1 MIFQA
6 NPGSTRK
13 KMAKHLNY
21 LPLDTA
27 YIVNYVSET
36 TRVLNRSV
44 FMILLQ
50 LERVVKIKNL
60 LSTNYENGTLKA
72 SRLLSAVLSLLVLTF
87 AFLVALKKVHNYDIW
102 WHLKTGQWILETG
115 KIPHADPFTFT
126 TPGAPWWPHYWFSDV
141 LLALG
146 LRMGG
151 IDGLILLKALLVA
164 VAFLI
169 VFRLMLREGINSFL
183 AVVIV
188 LLAIYI
194 AQFRFLLRPHIFMFP
209 LAAAFFWVLSVWGKV
224 RNVRLLWLLPLM
236 LFWVNLHG
244 SFLFGLVLVGCL
256 LGESLLVT
264 GYARIRDKKGTA
276 KRPGFL
282 VLLLALLST
291 VTLLNPFGLDLLRW
305 VLTDFSLKN
314 VTRTF
319 EIEEHIPLSWGEHPL
334 FWAFM
339 LATAL
344 SFLVSLRRVRIFH
357 LLVFSATS
365 FLAIRGVRFV
375 ALAALLQAPILGYNL
390 GPMLDKLAIRAYR
403 PRRLV
408 QAALGIPLLVGGT
421 ALLFQHSF
429 AEHRP
434 HRFGLGID
442 ESRFPRAAVE
452 FLVRLNPSGNIYNSW
467 PIGGYL
473 LWRWPERKIFLDGRS
488 LDAQLELLE
497 RLNGMS
503 SVELDAFF
511 DRLDI
516 RAAVLS
522 FRDRRF
528 AAYFSHSRHFQL
540 SYFDDRA
547 LVFLTKDALP
557 AENMQRLSFFD
568 LIHPESDDL
577 EYLLS
582 YAQSPMA
589 AKVEEQL
596 QGAIALAPNS
606 FRPRFLLAFFLE
618 ARGRGVEA
626 LEQYLA
632 AVRGNHRLA
641 FVHYD
646 VGRRAGR
653 LAVQLREWTRG
664 TTLLQ
669 EAIRFRKDPEIL
681 FLLGTSLYQAGDT
694 NEAEKVYKEVL
705 RREPRQVACLVNLGY
720 LYHDSERFQEAEEMH
735 RKALAV
741 APDNEMALFGLALA
755 LQEGG
760 KKEEAEQHWLEFLNK
775 HSQSPWRGRAIMH
788 KQRLGSEDPASN

>member
-1 MIFQA
+1 
-6 NPGSTRK
+6 
-13 KMAKHLNY
+13 
-21 LPLDTA
+21 
-27 YIVNYVSET
+27 
-36 TRVLNRSV
+36 
-44 FMILLQ
+44 MILPQ
-50 LERVVKIKNL
+50 LERVLEIKNF
-60 LSTNYENGTLKA
+60 LSPNYKNGTPKA
-72 SRLLSAVLSLLVLTF
+72 SRLLSALLSLLVLTF
-87 AFLVALKKVHNYDIW
+87 AFLVALKKVYNYDIW

-141 LLALG
+141 FFALV

-151 IDGLILLKALLVA
+151 IDGLILLKALVVA
-164 VAFLI
+164 TAFLI
-169 VFRLMLREGINSFL
+169 VFRLMLRERINPFL
-183 AVVIV
+183 AVVLV

-194 AQFRFLLRPHIFMFP
+194 AQFRFLLRPHVFMFP
-209 LAAAFFWVLSVWGKV
+209 LAAAFFWVLSVWGNV
-224 RNVRLLWLLPLM
+224 RNVRLFWLLPLM

-244 SFLFGLVLVGCL
+244 SFFLGLLLVGCL
-256 LGESLLVT
+256 LGEGLLAT
-264 GYARIRDKKGTA
+264 GYTRIRDKDSTA
-276 KRPGFL
+276 KWPGFL

-291 VTLLNPFGLDLLRW
+291 IILLNPFGLDLLRW

-319 EIEEHIPLSWGEHPL
+319 EIEEHIGLSWGDHRL
-334 FWAFM
+334 FWGFM

-344 SFLVSLRRVRIFH
+344 SFLVSFRRARFFH
-357 LLVFSATS
+357 LLVFAATS

-375 ALAALLQAPILGYNL
+375 ALAALFQAPILGCNL
-390 GPMLDKLAIRAYR
+390 QPMLDKLAIKVYR
-403 PRRLV
+403 PTRRV
-408 QAALGIPLLVGGT
+408 QVALGIPLLVAGT

-429 AEHRP
+429 AEYKV

-442 ESRFPRAAVE
+442 ESRFPGAAVE
-452 FLVRLNPSGNIYNSW
+452 FIVRLNPSGNIYNSW

-473 LWRWPERKIFLDGRS
+473 LWRRPDRKIFLDGRS

-497 RLNGMS
+497 RLNRMT

-516 RAAVLS
+516 RAAILS

-528 AAYFSHSRHFQL
+528 AAYFSRSSHFQL
-540 SYFDDRA
+540 AYFDDRA
-547 LVFLTKDALP
+547 LVFLTNDALP
-557 AENMQRLSFFD
+557 AEKMQRLSFFD

-577 EYLLS
+577 DYLIA

-589 AKVEEQL
+589 AKVEEEL
-596 QGAIALAPNS
+596 QGAVALAPNS

-632 AVRGNHRLA
+632 AVRGNPRLA
-641 FVHYD
+641 FVHYN

-653 LAVQLREWTRG
+653 LAVQLREWTKG

-669 EAIRFRKDPEIL
+669 EAIHFKEDGEIL
-681 FLLGTSLYQAGDT
+681 FLLGTSLYQVGDT
-694 NEAEKVYKEVL
+694 DEAEKVYKEVL

-720 LYHDSERFQEAEEMH
+720 LYHDSERFQEAEGMH
-735 RKALAV
+735 RRALAV

-760 KKEEAEQHWLEFLNK
+760 KKEEAEQRWLEFLNK
-775 HSQSPWRGRAIMH
+775 HPQSPWRGRAIMH

>member
-1 MIFQA
+1 
-6 NPGSTRK
+6 
-13 KMAKHLNY
+13 
-21 LPLDTA
+21 
-27 YIVNYVSET
+27 
-36 TRVLNRSV
+36 
-44 FMILLQ
+44 MILPQ
-50 LERVVKIKNL
+50 LERVLEIKNF
-60 LSTNYENGTLKA
+60 LSPNYKNGTPKA
-72 SRLLSAVLSLLVLTF
+72 SRLLSALLSLLVLTF
-87 AFLVALKKVHNYDIW
+87 AFLVAVKKVYNYDIW

-141 LLALG
+141 FFALV

-151 IDGLILLKALLVA
+151 IDGLILLKALVVA
-164 VAFLI
+164 TAFLI
-169 VFRLMLREGINSFL
+169 VFRLMLRERINPFL
-183 AVVIV
+183 AVVLV

-194 AQFRFLLRPHIFMFP
+194 AQFRFLLRPHVFMFP
-209 LAAAFFWVLSVWGKV
+209 LAAAFFWVLSVWGNV
-224 RNVRLLWLLPLM
+224 RNVRLFWLLPLM

-244 SFLFGLVLVGCL
+244 SFFLGLLLVGCL
-256 LGESLLVT
+256 LGEGLLAT
-264 GYARIRDKKGTA
+264 GYTRIRDKDSTA
-276 KRPGFL
+276 KWPGFL

-291 VTLLNPFGLDLLRW
+291 IILLNPFGLDLLRW

-319 EIEEHIPLSWGEHPL
+319 EIEEHIALSWGDHPL
-334 FWAFM
+334 FWGFM

-344 SFLVSLRRVRIFH
+344 SFLVSFRRARFFH
-357 LLVFSATS
+357 LLVFAATS

-375 ALAALLQAPILGYNL
+375 ALAALFQAPILGYNL
-390 GPMLDKLAIRAYR
+390 QPMLDKLAIKVYR
-403 PRRLV
+403 PMRRV
-408 QAALGIPLLVGGT
+408 QVALGIPLLVAGT

-429 AEHRP
+429 AEYKV

-452 FLVRLNPSGNIYNSW
+452 FIVRLNPSGNIYNSW

-473 LWRWPERKIFLDGRS
+473 LWRRPDRKIFLDGRS

-497 RLNGMS
+497 RLNRMT

-516 RAAVLS
+516 RAAILS

-528 AAYFSHSRHFQL
+528 AAYFSRSSHFQL
-540 SYFDDRA
+540 AYFDDRA
-547 LVFLTKDALP
+547 LVFLTNDALP
-557 AENMQRLSFFD
+557 AEKMQRLSFFD

-577 EYLLS
+577 DYLIA

-589 AKVEEQL
+589 AKVEEEL
-596 QGAIALAPNS
+596 QGAVALAPNS

-632 AVRGNHRLA
+632 AVRGNPRLA

-653 LAVQLREWTRG
+653 LVVQLREWTKG

-669 EAIRFRKDPEIL
+669 EAIHFKEDGEIL
-681 FLLGTSLYQAGDT
+681 FLLGTSLYQVGDT
-694 NEAEKVYKEVL
+694 DEAEKVYKEVL

-720 LYHDSERFQEAEEMH
+720 LYHDSERFQEAEGMH
-735 RKALAV
+735 RRALAV

-760 KKEEAEQHWLEFLNK
+760 KKEEAEQRWLEFLNK
-775 HSQSPWRGRAIMH
+775 HPQSPWRGRAIMH